1 MSKPTKSQILA
12 DIASA
17 SVGKS
22 GIWPDNSVVFET
34 IQLDDNAEGSGGLTL
49 AWNSNE
55 FHVIPAGATV
65 GDYVL
70 MEPYF
75 PQDNGGGKYRY
86 EPKFS
91 DPVALLEKTPFILDT
106 LDTEGH
112 PITLFTFPFTGLPGT
127 IIGYLE
133 DSIKAAFGNEW
144 VCHCGIASTASITVD
159 FDGDTLK
166 SAAQKIAQ
174 ACGCTLHYTWKQLNF
189 GTRAVYGGNE
199 FYNRFIVFGGTT
211 NMSRKT
217 VQGQYTSVVKRL
229 TLDETD
235 YPDSIIDKSSG
246 GTPMTKI
253 LVFDE
258 IFPKMELFIDDV
270 HERTCFMLDE
280 NGNRIE
286 TTSDDNTAETVIVD
300 GVTKYYKTY
309 SKWYVHLIDANG
321 DDFELD
327 KTKIFEGQTLKMLFQ
342 PNYDSQYSTPLIG
355 REFEVVY
362 FDTET
367 HEYEADDT
375 DINGYTAEEGWFR
388 ICFEAQGETVI
399 PTVSSIGL
407 IPHVEN
413 KVTLVNYGIDEAY
426 ITAAQSELE
435 TAALNA
441 IGDYEK
447 VGLGGK
453 EVAYGGLSNVN
464 VGDLYGEHELFVNTK
479 SMDLI
484 TGREEISYGTFGER
498 SLISSMI
505 DKIDNAQTSGGG
517 GTTKSSASSV
527 TNVSGQDSLSWRTLQ
542 QAGGNLGVK
551 NVNQTIGGQITDL
564 VEDMEA
570 VQEQVDQKIDMWFR
584 TGVPYPNEYS
594 PSHAA
599 NAPASEWSAEDYE
612 SHSQDLYYDKSK
624 IPNSYESSLVWR
636 WEYDETLGKWLW
648 KNVTDA
654 HTIDALEKIVD
665 VASDGVISTGTEKSR
680 LLIEWN
686 EAVAKYSELSSSASN
701 LGTKYTAYVTA
712 FQAVGTMLNGGS
724 TLSDVSV
731 IPLWLNA
738 SNFDTN
744 TKLSDY
750 NVSPS
755 TYRTTWNAY
764 YAALEDLT
772 GEIKAKKCSIF
783 VSNSVPTPPYNVGDM
798 WIIPNEDN
806 KVKVCINGRSSGSG
820 TAADWQDLSASEDV
834 RAMLALMV
842 EQSYSV
848 IKEILANVSGGW
860 NHFMIFM
867 SPTTSSGTPS
877 TESPAQGSILFMPK
891 SSSHSIYYY
900 DSGWVN
906 FEGNEDFYASLYAA
920 LEKVYNSYV
929 SDTLVTFYVYS
940 SFAATPQNLLDNSL
954 IAHELSYTDPVT
966 NTPLKGG
973 IDIFWYSGNE
983 WELISKAT
991 SAAIENLGNA
1001 VRMVVFGNEKY
1012 GKQGESVTIAS
1023 GSAFGKALGM
1033 LFSEALDESGN
1044 LITGARIATYIK
1056 QGSGSNEKHI
1066 LSGVEISADK
1076 VTFVTDGTIFNMLD
1090 GIVTLL
1096 TSKSPN
1102 LEKAL
1107 GMVIRQDGSNGEFSF
1122 GSYVNNVFKAG
1133 LQFKDVT
1140 ENGVKKTKLLLT
1152 ADNVDIAAALFT
1164 LIAQNITLAAERIN
1178 FKTGNFSITDGNNN
1192 VTFAVDANGNVSL
1205 AGTIT
1210 AKAGY
1215 IGGAGGWAIETNKL
1229 SKGTIGA
1236 DESMHLA
1243 TQDMT
1248 ATINGISYSTL
1259 RLSIGSKFG
1268 VLKDGKLVAS
1278 GASVS
1283 GTFINGDFNEST
1295 RRCTFGVVIQ
1305 NEAAFTSPRT
1315 DYLNQQYGRGGLL
1328 SIFARNALNVPSN
1341 SFRGVYC
1348 EGEVEIQGVTQLLKP
1363 VLPDGSQPSTNIPY
1377 ALIAEGVDNRGDS
1390 IVSGDTTTKG
1400 KIIVTNYM
1408 VISDATGT
1416 ISQNSS
1422 FVVANRNGDQ
1432 NITVPSSGI
1441 IGQIIRIKKTNS
1453 GWCYIKDGSGNTI
1466 NQIAFDRASVFIVYD
1481 GTNWI

>member
-1 MSKPTKSQILA
+1 
-12 DIASA
+12 
-17 SVGKS
+17 
-22 GIWPDNSVVFET
+22 
-34 IQLDDNAEGSGGLTL
+34 
-49 AWNSNE
+49 
-55 FHVIPAGATV
+55 
-65 GDYVL
+65 
-70 MEPYF
+70 
-75 PQDNGGGKYRY
+75 
-86 EPKFS
+86 
-91 DPVALLEKTPFILDT
+91 
-106 LDTEGH
+106 
-112 PITLFTFPFTGLPGT
+112 
-127 IIGYLE
+127 
-133 DSIKAAFGNEW
+133 
-144 VCHCGIASTASITVD
+144 
-159 FDGDTLK
+159 
-166 SAAQKIAQ
+166 
-174 ACGCTLHYTWKQLNF
+174 
-189 GTRAVYGGNE
+189 
-199 FYNRFIVFGGTT
+199 
-211 NMSRKT
+211 
-217 VQGQYTSVVKRL
+217 
-229 TLDETD
+229 
-235 YPDSIIDKSSG
+235 
-246 GTPMTKI
+246 MTKI

-426 ITAAQSELE
+426 ITAAQNELE

-686 EAVAKYSELSSSASN
+686 EAVAKYNELSSSASN
-701 LGTKYTAYVTA
+701 LGTKYTSYVTA

-755 TYRTTWNAY
+755 TYRTTWNTY

-783 VSNSVPTPPYNVGDM
+783 VSNNPPSPPYNVGDM

-806 KVKVCINGRSSGSG
+806 KVMVCIRGGSEATG
-820 TAADWQDLSASEDV
+820 TAADWQEMTASEDV

-848 IKEILANVSGGW
+848 IKEILADVSGGW

-877 TESPAQGSILFMPK
+877 TESPAQGSILFTPK

-929 SDTLVTFYVYS
+929 SDALVTFYVYS

-966 NTPLKGG
+966 NTPIKGG

-1001 VRMVVFGNEKY
+1001 IRMVVFGNENF
-1012 GKQGESVTIAS
+1012 GDIQGQSTVTFAS
-1023 GSAFGKALGM
+1023 GSAFQKAMGM
-1033 LFSEALDESGN
+1033 IFSEATDPV
-1044 LITGARIATYIK
+1044 TGQPLAGAYIATYTK
-1056 QGSGSNEKHI
+1056 TGNKNVM
-1066 LSGVEISADK
+1066 SGVWIS
-1076 VTFVTDGTIFNMLD
+1076 
-1090 GIVTLL
+1090 
-1096 TSKSPN
+1096 
-1102 LEKAL
+1102 
-1107 GMVIRQDGSNGEFSF
+1107 
-1122 GSYVNNVFKAG
+1122 
-1133 LQFKDVT
+1133 
-1140 ENGVKKTKLLLT
+1140 
-1152 ADNVDIAAALFT
+1152 ADNVDFTAQNFTIQASHVKVGNNNIVITRTESGQEVIYLNAELLKLGTGLTIDATTGALKFNGNDVTIDANKINFSGQDIDLTATNSLKLNASQLDFSGQEVNMAAAT
-1164 LIAQNITLAAERIN
+1164 RIN
-1178 FKTGNFSITDGNNN
+1178 FGSNSVMFTDRDGNVYIEIISNADGIPVMN
-1192 VTFAVDANGNVSL
+1192 FYDSNGNL
-1205 AGTIT
+1205 TYQLG
-1210 AKAGY
+1210 
-1215 IGGAGGWAIETNKL
+1215 
-1229 SKGTIGA
+1229 
-1236 DESMHLA
+1236 
-1243 TQDMT
+1243 
-1248 ATINGISYSTL
+1248 
-1259 RLSIGSKFG
+1259 
-1268 VLKDGKLVAS
+1268 KDG
-1278 GASVS
+1278 
-1283 GTFINGDFNEST
+1283 
-1295 RRCTFGVVIQ
+1295 
-1305 NEAAFTSPRT
+1305 
-1315 DYLNQQYGRGGLL
+1315 
-1328 SIFARNALNVPSN
+1328 
-1341 SFRGVYC
+1341 
-1348 EGEVEIQGVTQLLKP
+1348 LK
-1363 VLPDGSQPSTNIPY
+1363 Q
-1377 ALIAEGVDNRGDS
+1377 
-1390 IVSGDTTTKG
+1390 
-1400 KIIVTNYM
+1400 
-1408 VISDATGT
+1408 
-1416 ISQNSS
+1416 ISQNGYLPYFTDLGYNFYSPVS
-1422 FVVANRNGDQ
+1422 NRVEKTMQSIYNQFPMERGLVTCYQYHKGVDM
-1432 NITVPSSGI
+1432 SGHDI
-1441 IGQIIRIKKTNS
+1441 CPTGADGKIYDSDEFKG
-1453 GWCYIKDGSGNTI
+1453 GSGSDNYYPATSSELVTGWL
-1466 NQIAFDRASVFIVYD
+1466 FV
-1481 GTNWI
+1481 NWIPTNHGKSVEIWKIIDGEIVGKGLVSIMRTYVQNVPNSDYYYVEDYTVLEGSLTGLTVSTGDTSLWLSPIN